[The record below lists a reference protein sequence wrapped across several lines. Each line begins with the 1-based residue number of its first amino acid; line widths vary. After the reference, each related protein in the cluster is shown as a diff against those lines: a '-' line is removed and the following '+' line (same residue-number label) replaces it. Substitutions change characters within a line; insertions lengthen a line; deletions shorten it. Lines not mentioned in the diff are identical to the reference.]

1 MNDNSALFIKDVII
15 ELFMKEKP
23 LSNHAQQ
30 LEDRALCTFMLTLNL
45 NAVLLCFQ
53 AFVKDKKRQ
62 T

>member
-23 LSNHAQQ
+23 LWNHAQQ

-53 AFVKDKKRQ
+53 AFAEDKKRQ